1 MPDHFYAGPPG
12 RAVGL
17 RDAENLPVGDV
28 EPGDVRPFAE
38 PPSPE
43 WLPVEGNEDHA
54 ALAAGRDARDARV
67 RAAIQ
72 AASAGTG
79 GGDEGGT
86 PAAPR
91 AARRTPP
98 VPDTTPADGA
108 DASGQT
114 PEEQP

>member
-28 EPGDVRPFAE
+28 EPGDVRPFTEA
-38 PPSPE
+38 PSPE
-43 WLPVEGNEDHA
+43 WLPVDGNEDHA
-54 ALAAGRDARDARV
+54 ALAAGRDARV

-79 GGDEGGT
+79 DEGT

-91 AARRTPP
+91 PARRTPP